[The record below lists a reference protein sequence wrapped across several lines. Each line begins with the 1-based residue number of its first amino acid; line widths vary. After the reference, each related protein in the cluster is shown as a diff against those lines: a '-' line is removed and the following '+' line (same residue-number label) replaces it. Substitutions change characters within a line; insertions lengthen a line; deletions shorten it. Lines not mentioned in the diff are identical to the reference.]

1 MKERVAMAGTFTTT
15 GKGVPTWPKDALRIT
30 FGVIW
35 LIDATLKWLPGFRS
49 GYLAMISSAGQG
61 QPGWLHWW
69 FSFWTNLQRPEV
81 AFFAYSVAAAETLIA
96 VAVIAGFARKIT
108 YISAAA
114 LSVLIWA
121 VAEGFGGPYTSGSSD
136 IGTAIIYAV
145 VFMGLLALMAYSGP
159 ARYSADY
166 YLEKK
171 ISWWWRIAEIG
182 RPVQEQPTSVVV
194 PEQATPRTSSITA
207 SLATAGPAGP
217 MGPMGPMGPAG
228 PAGPAAPPTNGARP
242 EPVTH

>member
-1 MKERVAMAGTFTTT
+1 MAGPLVTS
-15 GKGVPTWPKDALRIT
+15 GKAVPTWPKDALRIT

-35 LIDATLKWLPGFRS
+35 LIDAILKWLPGFRS
-49 GYLAMISSAGQG
+49 GYLGMISDAGQG

-69 FSFWTNLQRPEV
+69 FSFWLNLQRPEV

-108 YISAAA
+108 YISAAT

-121 VAEGFGGPYTSGSSD
+121 VAEGFGGPYTSGASD
-136 IGTAIIYAV
+136 IGTAVIYAV
-145 VFMGLLALMAYSGP
+145 VFLGLLALMAYSGP

-171 ISWWWRIAEIG
+171 ISWWWRIAEIR
-182 RPVQEQPTSVVV
+182 RPV
-194 PEQATPRTSSITA
+194 PEQAAAPAAVVLPQPTARTRTTA
-207 SLATAGPAGP
+207 FRPTAASPADP
-217 MGPMGPMGPAG
+217 TDPMGPAG
-228 PAGPAAPPTNGARP
+228 PAAPARNGVQP
-242 EPVTH
+242 GSVTR